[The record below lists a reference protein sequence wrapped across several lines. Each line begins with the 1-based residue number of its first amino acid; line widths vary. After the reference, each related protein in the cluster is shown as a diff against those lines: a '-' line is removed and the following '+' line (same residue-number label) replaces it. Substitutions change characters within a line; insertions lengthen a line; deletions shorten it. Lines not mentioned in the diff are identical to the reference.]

1 MKRFAL
7 ALYAGFLTYLLASV
21 LLGPASPS
29 SMRALAEE
37 RSRIQAN
44 LEDLRRLKAD
54 YERRI
59 GALRSDPSAQA
70 LAARSLG
77 YLAQG
82 ERLVRVEGLPP
93 KKRRAV
99 AGRILSLKEGSAPG
113 RALALPIGASVFAL
127 VLLAG
132 AVVTKESNHAPR
144 QARSR

>member
-7 ALYAGFLTYLLASV
+7 ALYAGFLAYVLASV

-37 RSRIQAN
+37 RARIQAN

-77 YLAQG
+77 YIAPG
-82 ERLVRVEGLPP
+82 ERIVRVEGLPP

-99 AGRILSLKEGSAPG
+99 AGRILAFKEGAAPG
-113 RALALPIGASVFAL
+113 RALAIPIGAAVFAL
-127 VLLAG
+127 VLLSG
-132 AVVTKESNHAPR
+132 AVIAKESFHAPR

>member
-7 ALYAGFLTYLLASV
+7 ALYAGFLAYLLASV

-29 SMRALAEE
+29 AMRALAEE
-37 RSRIQAN
+37 RARIQAN

-59 GALRSDPSAQA
+59 GALRSEPSTQA

-77 YLAQG
+77 YLAPG
-82 ERLVRVEGLPP
+82 ERIVRVEGLPP
-93 KKRRAV
+93 RKRRAV
-99 AGRILSLKEGSAPG
+99 AGRILSLKEGASPG

-132 AVVTKESNHAPR
+132 AVIAKESSHAPR